1 MQTFKDF
8 LLGLTADEHI
18 SAGLEETVSFV
29 NNNDK
34 KFTYLLDDMDKCLQ
48 ALWLKGKIIEK
59 SFSGNWSYEETK
71 FREAFGA
78 AFENEISNAVASNI
92 GSQTRKTVRCL
103 ELYAFYRLQIK
114 PTVTL
119 DKADIL
125 KEANLDPLFYG
136 PDLSEEFRN
145 WLLKSKDL
153 KERSAESYKG
163 AISGVISRFAGKD
176 LHRLSSPPIV
186 KALVDGLEK
195 NPDFSKL
202 NSDGHQM
209 YNAANNNY
217 LSFLSDRLKNQ
228 TPDAFKPTLISLFI
242 KDIEKAGFNNTDS
255 APEVFVSSI
264 LTKPFII
271 LTGNSGTG
279 KSKLSEL
286 FTRWLCAGDPSR
298 MAMIPVGADWTD
310 NRNVLGFVNH
320 LRPSQDGRPLYESTP
335 ILELIIRAVADSPR
349 PYFLILDEMNLS
361 HVERYFADFLSA
373 MESGRP
379 IPLHTSATPLKSP
392 RGTDVPAELILP
404 DNLFIT
410 GTVNVDE
417 TTYMFSPKVL
427 DRANVIEFRVAKED
441 AAAFLRKDAPGLAD
455 ISAAPEGAAQAF
467 LALSRKARK
476 KPVPDLVFHSD
487 DALKGKR
494 KALSEALT
502 ELFGIMH
509 KHRMEF
515 GYRTM
520 HEVLRYA
527 GVDYELAADRATWSW
542 AACLDVQILQKIL
555 PKLHGSK
562 KRVEQLL
569 VDLAVFCET
578 GAAPAGTGAFTARST
593 GKITYPQSYEKLAC
607 MIEAV
612 RRDQFVSFI

>member
-8 LLGLTADEHI
+8 LVGVKADEHI
-18 SAGLEETVSFV
+18 SAGLETVSFT
-29 NNNDK
+29 NKNDK
-34 KFTYLLDDMDKCLQ
+34 KFTYPLDDIHKCLQ
-48 ALWLKGKIIEK
+48 ALWLNGKIIEK
-59 SFSGNWSYEETK
+59 SFAGNWSYEETK
-71 FREAFGA
+71 FRHAFSA
-78 AFENEISNAVASNI
+78 AFVNETRNAVASNI
-92 GSQTRKTVRCL
+92 GSQTPNTVRCL
-103 ELYAFYRLQIK
+103 ELYAFYLLQKK
-114 PTVTL
+114 PTSSL
-119 DKADIL
+119 DRPDIL

-136 PDLSEEFRN
+136 PDLSEEFHN
-145 WLLKSKDL
+145 WLLKAKQLSEK
-153 KERSAESYKG
+153 SADSYKG
-163 AISGVISRFAGKD
+163 AISGVISRLAGKD
-176 LHRLSSPPIV
+176 LHRLSSVTIV
-186 KALVDGLEK
+186 KALGGGLAQ

-202 NSDGHQM
+202 NDDGNQM
-209 YNAANNNY
+209 YSAAINNY
-217 LSFLSDRLKNQ
+217 LSFLSERVKTQ
-228 TPDAFKPTLISLFI
+228 VPDAFDSILRSLFI
-242 KDIEKAGFNNTDS
+242 KDIKQAGFNNTDS

-286 FTRWLCAGDPSR
+286 FTRWLCASDLSVL
-298 MAMIPVGADWTD
+298 AMIPVGADWTD

-320 LRPSQDGRPLYESTP
+320 LRPAQDGRPLYESTP
-335 ILELIIRAVADSPR
+335 ILELIIRAAGDSTR
-349 PYFLILDEMNLS
+349 AYFLILDEMNLS

-379 IPLHTSATPLKSP
+379 IPLHTSIAPLKSP
-392 RGTDVPAELILP
+392 QGTDVPSSLTLP

-427 DRANVIEFRVAKED
+427 DRANVIEFRVTPAD
-441 AAAFLRKDAPGLAD
+441 AEAFLSAGAGGLGE

-476 KPVPDLVFHSD
+476 KPVPELVFHTDSTLAD
-487 DALKGKR
+487 KR
-494 KALSEALT
+494 KAITEAIT
-502 ELFGIMH
+502 ALFGIMH

-527 GVDYELAADRATWSW
+527 GVDYELAADRAKWSS

-562 KRVEQLL
+562 KRIEQLL
-569 VDLAVFCET
+569 VDLSVFCET
-578 GAAPAGTGAFTARST
+578 GAAPAGKSVFKEKSVGPVKF
-593 GKITYPQSYEKLAC
+593 PESYAKLTE